1 MRIFKFRDFDPSKL
15 NVTYTDDFGGLTS
28 REMAKCFGVRHR
40 DVLSEVERIRKI
52 FPKYLFTYNPYL
64 ASNGKKY
71 PEWFILWDA
80 FFLMVTNPQESDVKT
95 KYENVRKLVSSQN
108 SPIKENIEILLNT
121 YIKD

>member
-1 MRIFKFRDFDPSKL
+1 MRTFKFRNFDPSKL
-15 NVTYTDDFGGLTS
+15 SITYTNDFGGLTS
-28 REMAKCFGVRHR
+28 REMARCFGVRHR

-52 FPKYLFTYNPYL
+52 LPKYLFAYSSYL

-80 FFLMVTNPQESDVKT
+80 FFLIVTNPQESDVKV
-95 KYENVRKLVSSQN
+95 KYENVRKLANSSN
-108 SPIKENIEILLNT
+108 LPIKENIEILLNT